1 MPRLFVKR
9 WRIGLAALGALSL
22 LGSACPA
29 ASHARGL
36 VTPENHVAL
45 PYAEVL
51 IDAGHGGIDSGAF
64 HENVLEKDV
73 NLAIAKKVYAL
84 LKTYRFSV
92 VLNRTGD
99 YALSDDNRW
108 HVTRSRHRKDLS
120 QRGQLTEEIRT
131 GMLISLHVN
140 WASKTGKRG
149 PLVLHQRSGESALLA
164 LCLQDALNRQQ
175 HTRMLPREGK
185 PFYLLNRV
193 KQPAVIIEMGFIS
206 NPFDRAMLTSEE
218 GQNQIAHA
226 IVSGLRQYRTL
237 AR

>member
-1 MPRLFVKR
+1 ML
-9 WRIGLAALGALSL
+9 WGAS
-22 LGSACPA
+22 GAPGY
-29 ASHARGL
+29 AREL
-36 VTPENHVAL
+36 RTPEKYEAL

-51 IDAGHGGIDSGAF
+51 IDAGHGGIDSGAYY
-64 HENVLEKDV
+64 EDVLEKDI

-84 LKTYRFSV
+84 LKAYRFSV

-140 WASKTGKRG
+140 WTSDRSKHG

-175 HTRMLPREGK
+175 HSRFLPREGK

-193 KQPAVIIEMGFIS
+193 KQPAVIIEMGFVS
-206 NPFDRAMLTSEE
+206 NAEDRAMLTSAK
-218 GQNQIAHA
+218 GQDRIAHA
-226 IVSGLRQYRTL
+226 IVSGLRHYRTL